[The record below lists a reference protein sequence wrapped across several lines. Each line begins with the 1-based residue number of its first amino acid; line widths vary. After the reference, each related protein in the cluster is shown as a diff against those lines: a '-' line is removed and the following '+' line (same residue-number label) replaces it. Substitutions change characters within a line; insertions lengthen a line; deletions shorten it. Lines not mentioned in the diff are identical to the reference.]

1 MIQFLVRRLLLLIL
15 VVWGLV
21 TVVFLLVTV
30 LPGDPAQLI
39 AGAGAPASTVALI
52 RHALGLDQPLPVQY
66 VQYLNHVIHGD
77 FGRSYQSHRPVWN
90 ELMDV
95 FPRTIQLAVAAEVS
109 ASLLGMLL
117 GTVAASQDGKIAD
130 RVAMLISAFSLS
142 MPQFWLALMLQ
153 LAFAVR
159 WPLFPPSGYGNG
171 FDLYIVLPAVTLALP
186 TIGFVGR
193 ITRAALVQEMRS
205 DYVRTARAKGLSSS
219 IVMIRHLLPNSL
231 IPIVTTI
238 GSDFVRLMGGIVI
251 VEAIFA
257 WPGIG
262 SYAFHALTYRDLPAL
277 GGSIIVFGV
286 TVSLINLVLDVLY
299 VVIDPRIRVS

>member
-1 MIQFLVRRLLLLIL
+1 MLHFLTRRFLLLIL

-21 TVVFLLVTV
+21 TIVFCLVTV

-52 RHALGLDQPLPVQY
+52 RHQLGLDQPLPVQY
-66 VQYLNHVIHGD
+66 VQYLDHVIHGD

-90 ELMDV
+90 ELMNV
-95 FPRTIQLAVAAEVS
+95 FPRTVQLAVTAEALAAVLGI
-109 ASLLGMLL
+109 ALGLL
-117 GTVAASQDGKIAD
+117 AASNDGKLAD
-130 RVAMLISAFSLS
+130 KVAMLLSAFSLS
-142 MPQFWLALMLQ
+142 MPQFWLAVMLQ

-159 WPLFPPSGYGNG
+159 WPLFPPSGYGHG

-186 TIGFVGR
+186 TIGFVARIGR
-193 ITRAALVQEMRS
+193 ATLVQEMYS
-205 DYVRTARAKGLSSS
+205 DYLRSARAKGLPPRT
-219 IVMIRHLLPNSL
+219 VVIRHLLPNAL
-231 IPIVTTI
+231 VPIVTTI
-238 GSDFVRLMGGIVI
+238 GSDFVRLMGGVVI

-286 TVSLINLVLDVLY
+286 TVCLVNMFLDVLY
-299 VVIDPRIRVS
+299 VVIDPRIRSS

>member
-1 MIQFLVRRLLLLIL
+1 MIQFLVRRFLLLIL
-15 VVWGLV
+15 VVWGVV

-52 RHALGLDQPLPVQY
+52 RHALGLDQPLLVQY

-95 FPRTIQLAVAAEVS
+95 FPRTIQLAVAAEVI
-109 ASLLGMLL
+109 ASLLGILL
-117 GTVAASQDGKIAD
+117 GTVAASHDGKIAD
-130 RVAMLISAFSLS
+130 SVAMLISAFSLS

-171 FDLYIVLPAVTLALP
+171 FDLYIILPAVTLALP

-193 ITRAALVQEMRS
+193 ITRAAVVQEIRA

-286 TVSLINLVLDVLY
+286 TVSLINLVLDILY
-299 VVIDPRIRVS
+299 VVIDPRIRLS

>member
-1 MIQFLVRRLLLLIL
+1 MIPFLVRRFLLLIL

-30 LPGDPAQLI
+30 LPGNPAQLI

-95 FPRTIQLAVAAEVS
+95 FPRTIQLAVAAEVI
-109 ASLLGMLL
+109 ASLLGVLL
-117 GTVAASQDGKIAD
+117 GTVAASHDGKVAD
-130 RVAMLISAFSLS
+130 SVAMLISAFSLS

-159 WPLFPPSGYGNG
+159 WPLFPPSGYGSG

-193 ITRAALVQEMRS
+193 ITRAALVQEMRA

-231 IPIVTTI
+231 VPIVTTI

-286 TVSLINLVLDVLY
+286 TVSLINLVLDILY

>member
-1 MIQFLVRRLLLLIL
+1 MIQFLVRRFLLLIL
-15 VVWGLV
+15 VVWGVV

-30 LPGDPAQLI
+30 LPGDPAQLL

-95 FPRTIQLAVAAEVS
+95 FPRTIQLAVAAEVI
-109 ASLLGMLL
+109 ASLLGILL
-117 GTVAASQDGKIAD
+117 GTVAASHDGKIAD
-130 RVAMLISAFSLS
+130 SVAMLISAFSLS

-171 FDLYIVLPAVTLALP
+171 FDLYIILPAVTLALP

-193 ITRAALVQEMRS
+193 ITRAAVVQEIRA

-286 TVSLINLVLDVLY
+286 TVSLINLVLDILY
-299 VVIDPRIRVS
+299 VVIDPRIRLS

>member
-1 MIQFLVRRLLLLIL
+1 MVQFLIRRLLLLAL

-30 LPGDPAQLI
+30 LPGNPAQLI
-39 AGAGAPASTVALI
+39 AGAGAPAATVESI
-52 RHALGLDQPLPVQY
+52 RHQLGLDQPLPVQY
-66 VQYLNHVIHGD
+66 LQYLNHVVHGD
-77 FGRSYQSHRPVWN
+77 LGRSYQSHRPVWN
-90 ELMDV
+90 ELMNV
-95 FPRTIQLAVAAEVS
+95 FPRTIQLALAAEII
-109 ASLLGMLL
+109 ASLFGVGLGVL
-117 GTVAASQDGKIAD
+117 AASNDGKVAD
-130 RVAMLISAFSLS
+130 RIATLISAFSLS

-153 LAFAVR
+153 MLFAVR

-193 ITRAALVQEMRS
+193 ISRSAMVQEIHA
-205 DYVRTARAKGLSSS
+205 DYIRTGRAKGLSYS

-238 GSDFVRLMGGIVI
+238 GSDFVRLMGGVVI

-286 TVSLINLVLDVLY
+286 TVSLINMLLDIIY
-299 VVIDPRIRVS
+299 VVIDPRIRTS